1 MSSFQTVISAFQ
13 DAHVLVV
20 GDAIL
25 DEYLT
30 GDCSRI
36 SLEAPVPIVRVTGT
50 RSVLGGAANTAANV
64 VSLGGRATIVSLV
77 GPDEA
82 GRVLQERA
90 REANIQLITVSDGRP
105 TLRKT
110 RVVGQ
115 HQQIVRLDHEDLS
128 RATPECEREFIARID
143 SCIDACD
150 IVVVS
155 DYAKGLIS
163 AVTGPAIIERAHRA
177 GRQVIVDPRPQN
189 RQCYEGCDY
198 LTPNWREGCALLG
211 TTEAESSSEGPH
223 AVGARLASRLN
234 ANVLLT
240 LGGDGMLFTS
250 ATGTEQFA
258 VPTVAQEV
266 YDVSGAGDTVA
277 AAFALAR
284 AAGADHRTAVAIAN
298 KAAGVVVGKF
308 GTATVLV
315 AELLDELP
323 RLMSRDELSQLGASL
338 RRSGKRIVTIN
349 GSFDVLHAGHLYIL
363 QRAREQGDVLI
374 VGLNSDASVAAY
386 KGPDRPVMT
395 ERQRAELLL
404 ALRVV
409 DYVHIFNEPNPIAFI
424 DAIQPHVHV
433 NGAEYGEDCVEAEVV
448 RKHGARLH
456 LIERLPG
463 ASTTGLLERL
473 RS

>member
-1 MSSFQTVISAFQ
+1 MSAFQTVISAFQ

-36 SLEAPVPIVRVTGT
+36 SPEAPVPIVRVTST

-64 VSLGGRATIVSLV
+64 VSLGGRATIVSLI
-77 GPDEA
+77 GDDEA
-82 GRVLQERA
+82 GRIIQQQARA
-90 REANIQLITVSDGRP
+90 ADIQLITISDGRP

-128 RATPECEREFIARID
+128 RARPDCERETID
-143 SCIDACD
+143 RVESCLSACD

-163 AVTGPAIIERAHRA
+163 EVTGPAIIERAHRA

-189 RQCYEGCDY
+189 RRCYTGCDY
-198 LTPNWREGCALLG
+198 LTPNWREACALLG
-211 TTEAESSSEGPH
+211 VTEAESSSDGQH
-223 AVGARLASRLN
+223 AIGSHLANKLN
-234 ANVLLT
+234 AHVLLT

-250 ATGTEQFA
+250 ADGAEQFA

-298 KAAGVVVGKF
+298 RAAGVVVGKF
-308 GTATVLV
+308 GTATVL
-315 AELLDELP
+315 ATELLDELP
-323 RLMSRDELSQLGASL
+323 RLVTRDELARLGTSL
-338 RRSGKRIVTIN
+338 RQSGKRIVTIN
-349 GSFDVLHAGHLYIL
+349 GSFDLLHAGHLYIL
-363 QRAREQGDVLI
+363 QKAREQGDVLI

-386 KGPDRPVMT
+386 KGPDRPVVS
-395 ERQRAELLL
+395 ERQRAAILL
-404 ALRVV
+404 ALRSV
-409 DYVHIFNEPNPIAFI
+409 DYVHIFNEANPIAFI
-424 DAIQPHVHV
+424 DALQPHVHV
-433 NGAEYGEDCVEAEVV
+433 NGAEYGENCVEADIVK
-448 RKHGARLH
+448 KHGARLH

-473 RS
+473 KS